1 MPGERELQEPPCI
14 NTQSLTRSARW
25 SAATSPACSFGLD
38 QGRDVSVFVCD
49 QDYTKPTRMD
59 CMKLPATTKMSKRH
73 VYIFKCN
80 KL

>member
-14 NTQSLTRSARW
+14 NTQSLTRSARC
-25 SAATSPACSFGLD
+25 PACSFGLD

-59 CMKLPATTKMSKRH
+59 CMKLPATTKMPKRH